1 MNGRRQL
8 LAGCLCC
15 AAAPWLAACAT
26 DPDEALAPGMRPDPA
41 TDEGGL
47 WAIMDREEARL
58 RRSRALITEPEVNAL
73 VTGLFARIAPEHA
86 SDVRIYI
93 VRSPLFN
100 ATMAPNGMMQI
111 WSGLLL
117 RVHNEAQLAAIIG
130 HEFAHYRQRHS
141 LDRFRSVRNTA
152 DVMAFLGIGLS
163 VTGLGVVANLAQIVA
178 LASLFAYTREQ
189 EREADALGLD
199 VMAQAGFAPSEAP
212 AVWRNIV
219 AERQAGGEQSRDPLT
234 ATHPTSEERAE
245 ALHARAEAMG
255 GIKGERG
262 ADRFSQAI
270 GPLRRTLL
278 EDEVRLRQPARS
290 LVVFAQAEAAGA
302 ADGLLYTAWGEVL
315 RIRNEAGDREHALAA
330 YSRALASPDAP
341 PEAWR
346 GLGLL
351 HRREGDAGAAE
362 TALRR
367 YLDLAPNAP
376 DAALVR
382 SYLGA

>member
-1 MNGRRQL
+1 MILRRRV

-15 AAAPWLAACAT
+15 AAAPLLAACAT
-26 DPDEALAPGMRPDPA
+26 GSGAVLAPGARPDPA
-41 TDEGGL
+41 SDEGGL
-47 WAIMDREEARL
+47 WAIMDREEERV
-58 RRSRALITEPEVNAL
+58 RRSRALITEPAVNAM
-73 VTGLFARIAPEHA
+73 VTGLCARIAPEHA
-86 SDVRIYI
+86 GDIRVYV

-141 LDRFRSVRNTA
+141 LDRFRNWRNTA
-152 DVMAFLGIGLS
+152 DVMAFLGIGLGAAGVGGLAS
-163 VTGLGVVANLAQIVA
+163 VAEIVA
-178 LASLFAYTREQ
+178 LALLFAYTRDQ

-199 VMAQAGFAPSEAP
+199 AMAQAGFAPGEA
-212 AVWRNIV
+212 ATVWRNLV
-219 AERQAGGEQSRDPLT
+219 AEQQAGGDRNRDPLT
-234 ATHPTSEERAE
+234 ATHPTSEERE
-245 ALHARAEAMG
+245 AALRARAEAIG
-255 GIKGERG
+255 GNRGELG
-262 ADRFSQAI
+262 ADRFARAI
-270 GPLRRTLL
+270 APLRRALL

-290 LVVFAQAEAAGA
+290 LVVFAQAEVAGL
-302 ADGLLYTAWGEVL
+302 ADGPLYAAWGEVL
-315 RIRNEAGDREHALAA
+315 RIRNDRGDRE
-330 YSRALASPDAP
+330 RALALYRQALARADAP

-351 HRREGDAGAAE
+351 LRRDGDAVAA
-362 TALRR
+362 TAAFRR
-367 YLDLAPNAP
+367 YLELAPDAP